1 MRANAGS
8 SKVGIWSAA
17 MNATAPDRNVP
28 RRAVLWFGVVGA
40 LLLTALLAF
49 AFQQGGWTA
58 ARVAGLA
65 VLLLLA
71 LGLSLTLLDAAR
83 FWWGMR
89 VVTCIVFAATLWNLL
104 DAALLARSRPHADG
118 FGLAFRGFLIFG
130 LPALVY
136 TLWGSIWGN
145 VGLGHRK
152 LITRADVAVF
162 RLVYYGRWLFVAL
175 TLIAVATAVVHS
187 GVA

>member
-1 MRANAGS
+1 MT
-8 SKVGIWSAA
+8 AA
-17 MNATAPDRNVP
+17 APDRNVP
-28 RRAVLWFGVVGA
+28 RRGVLWFGVIGA
-40 LLLTALLAF
+40 LLLTGLLAF
-49 AFQQGGWTA
+49 TFQQGGWTA
-58 ARVAGLA
+58 PRIGALA

-71 LGLSLTLLDAAR
+71 LSLILTLMDAAR

-89 VVTCIVFAATLWNLL
+89 VVTCIVFAATLGNLL
-104 DAALLARSRPHADG
+104 DAALLAPGRQHADG

-145 VGLGHRK
+145 VGLGQRK

-175 TLIAVATAVVHS
+175 TLIAVATALLHR
-187 GVA
+187 GGA

>member
-1 MRANAGS
+1 M
-8 SKVGIWSAA
+8 VGA
-17 MNATAPDRNVP
+17 MTATVPDRNVP
-28 RRAVLWFGVVGA
+28 RRGVLWFGVIGA
-40 LLLTALLAF
+40 LLLTGLLAF

-58 ARVAGLA
+58 ARIAGLA
-65 VLLLLA
+65 VLLLSA

-89 VVTCIVFAATLWNLL
+89 VVTCIAFAATLGNLL
-104 DAALLARSRPHADG
+104 DAALFTPGRPHTDG

-145 VGLGHRK
+145 VGLGQRK

-175 TLIAVATAVVHS
+175 TLLAVATALLRR
-187 GVA
+187 VAD